1 MSSDSIK
8 VVCRLRPLNK
18 IEIANS
24 GEECV
29 THSSKDITIK
39 VKGLIFRLAG
49 KKTSIALPSIASSA
63 PTLNKS
69 KSIKRLQSQSS
80 ME

>member
-18 IEIANS
+18 IEIAND

-29 THSSKDITIK
+29 SHTSKDITIK
-39 VKGLIFRLAG
+39 VTPPLPRSADR
-49 KKTSIALPSIASSA
+49 KTSITLPSIASSDQ
-63 PTLNKS
+63 PSNK
-69 KSIKRLQSQSS
+69 
-80 ME
+80 